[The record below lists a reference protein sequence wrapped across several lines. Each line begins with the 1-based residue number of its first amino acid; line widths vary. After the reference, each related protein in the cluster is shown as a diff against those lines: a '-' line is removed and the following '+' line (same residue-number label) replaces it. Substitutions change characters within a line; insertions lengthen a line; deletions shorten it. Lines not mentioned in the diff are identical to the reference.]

1 MPTGEFDL
9 IAAITERLPP
19 SGERVRLGSGD
30 DAAVVEAGGTTAVS
44 VDAVVDGIHFT
55 LEAFGARAVGRKAL
69 AAGLSDLA
77 AMGAE
82 PGEAYVVVA
91 APADLPDDQ
100 LLGLADGLAEVAA
113 REGVSIAGGDLVAS
127 PVLVVSVTSV
137 GREPAGGRL
146 VSRAG
151 AKPGDVLAVT
161 GELGGAAAALALL
174 QESDVAGEVPDAH
187 REALLARQLDPRPRL
202 GEGLALAGAGAT
214 AMIDVSDGLGAD
226 AGHLAGASGCR
237 LEIELERVPIAEGV
251 AEVAGGDGA
260 ALELAAGGGE
270 DYELLVTLPPDR
282 LDAARKAV
290 AKTGS
295 PLSEIGYATEGQ
307 GVGLR
312 LPGGGEIAP
321 RGFDQRRGSLSGSG

>member
-1 MPTGEFDL
+1 MPASEFDL

-19 SGERVRLGSGD
+19 TSERVRLGSGD
-30 DAAVVEAGGTTAVS
+30 DAAVIEAGGPTAIS
-44 VDAVVDGIHFT
+44 VDAVVDGIHFE
-55 LEAFGARAVGRKAL
+55 LEAFGAPAVGRKAL

-91 APADLPDDQ
+91 APAELPDDQ

-113 REGVSIAGGDLVAS
+113 REAVSVAGGDLVAS
-127 PVLVVSVTSV
+127 PVLVVSVTAV
-137 GREPAGGRL
+137 GREPQGGRL
-146 VSRAG
+146 VGRGG
-151 AKPGDVLAVT
+151 AKPGDRLAVT
-161 GELGGAAAALALL
+161 GKLGGAAAALALL
-174 QESDVAGEVPDAH
+174 LGSGDAGEVSTERRD
-187 REALLARQLDPRPRL
+187 ALLARQLDPRPRL
-202 GEGLALAGAGAT
+202 REGVALGAAGAT
-214 AMIDVSDGLGAD
+214 SMIDLSDGLGAD
-226 AGHLAGASGCR
+226 AGHLAGSSGCR
-237 LEIELERVPIAEGV
+237 LEIELDRVPIGDGV

-282 LDAARKAV
+282 LEAAREAV
-290 AKTGS
+290 AEAGS
-295 PLSEIGYATEGQ
+295 ALSEIGYAAEGQ

-312 LPGGGEIAP
+312 LPGGGEIEP